1 MDTPPDRAIDMS
13 PEDFRALGHKLVDRI
28 ADFLGEIPDR
38 PAGASWAPE
47 SVRALLGGGGL
58 PEEGSDAGALL
69 DRATDMMFEKWRLN
83 GHPRSWGYVIGSP
96 APIGMLGDFLAA
108 SINHNVPA
116 WGSAPIA
123 AEIEAQVI
131 RWVAELLGYPTDCGG
146 LLTSGGNMANF
157 VGFMTARRTL
167 AERHGWDVR
176 VDGVA
181 GGKQLCAYTSVETH
195 TWVQKA
201 ADMSGIGTDAIRW
214 ISTDDHQR
222 MDLAVL
228 EARIAEDRA
237 AGDIPFIVIGSAGT
251 VSTGAV
257 DPLPRLAEIAAAE
270 GMWFHVD
277 GAYGGL
283 SAASDETP
291 DDIQGLR
298 LADSLAV
305 DAHKWMFAP
314 LEAGIALVRDR
325 KAQFSTFSYRPPYYN
340 FTTHSNE
347 ETINYHEYGPQN
359 SRQFRALKVWLVLS
373 QLGRRGY
380 TDILSRNIRQS
391 REMHQ
396 AMAAEPE
403 IEAHTQNLSIAT
415 FRFVPGDLT
424 PDGGGP
430 VDEYLDRLNNDLVLK
445 IQQGGEAYISQAV
458 VHGRFLLRAC
468 ITNFRTASADVR
480 ALPEIVRRLGVALD
494 KEMRPRELT

>member
-1 MDTPPDRAIDMS
+1 MDTPTDRAIDM
-13 PEDFRALGHKLVDRI
+13 PAEEFRALGHKMVDRI
-28 ADFLGEIPDR
+28 ADFWGEIPDR
-38 PAGASWAPE
+38 PAGAAWTADE
-47 SVRALLGGGGL
+47 VRGLLGGDGL
-58 PEEGSDAGALL
+58 PEEGADAGALL
-69 DRATDMMFEKWRLN
+69 GRATDMMFKNWRLN
-83 GHPRSWGYVIGSP
+83 GHPRSWGYVIGTP

-108 SINHNVPA
+108 AINHNVPA

-123 AEIEAQVI
+123 AEIETQVI
-131 RWVAELLGYPTDCGG
+131 RWVAELLGYPTNSGG
-146 LLTSGGNMANF
+146 LLVSGGNMANF

-167 AERHGWDVR
+167 AKRHGWDVR
-176 VDGVA
+176 AAGVA

-201 ADMSGIGTDAIRW
+201 ADLSGIGTDALRW
-214 ISTDDHQR
+214 IPTDHSQR
-222 MDLAVL
+222 MDTAAL
-228 EARIAEDRA
+228 EQRIAEDRF
-237 AGDIPFIVIGSAGT
+237 AGHIPFIVIGSAGT

-257 DPLPRLAEIAAAE
+257 DPLPRLAEIAEAE

-283 SAASDETP
+283 AAASDQSP
-291 DDIQGLR
+291 DDIQGLS

-325 KAQFSTFSYRPPYYN
+325 QAQFETFSYRPPYYN
-340 FTTHSNE
+340 FTASSNDE
-347 ETINYHEYGPQN
+347 LINYHEYGPQN

-380 TDILSRNIRQS
+380 ADIVGRNIRQS
-391 REMHQ
+391 RAMHQ
-396 AMAAEPE
+396 AMAEAPE

-415 FRFVPGDLT
+415 FRYVPDGLT
-424 PDGGGP
+424 PDSGGA
-430 VDEYLDRLNNDLVLK
+430 VDEYLDRLNNDLATA
-445 IQQGGEAYISQAV
+445 IQHGGEAYVSHAV

-468 ITNFRTASADVR
+468 ITNFRTSDDDIQ
-480 ALPEIVRRLGVALD
+480 ALPEIVRRLGAALD
-494 KEMRPRELT
+494 GDMRPKGLT